1 MKEFHITIMSIDP
14 SDNEEDNHQKYGLRV
29 MATDEKDAIKKGE
42 IEFERQHPSLPIF
55 WVKVISYQSNLIGCY
70 NLAYRFI
77 FILQF
82 R

>member
-55 WVKVISYQSNLIGCY
+55 WIKALERVIYDPSKPIEKIYD
-70 NLAYRFI
+70 
-77 FILQF
+77 
-82 R
+82 